1 MFASANGACC
11 RALYLL
17 APSRFSL
24 FYFNVLLK
32 SRIKTDLK
40 RRRETGRTRFDPV
53 EMLHAADTDHRC
65 PTDSPFTV
73 HWPGPDEHTRRV
85 HRLQRHAAA
94 DGPGDHRSP
103 PGYHGAAHPTRP
115 RGLPAAQQPHHPH
128 REPVHAGGHPELLH
142 RQHQHQRA
150 AQRHRVHH
158 QLHLQLARV
167 HHLPAASSAGAPQHD
182 EGGDEGDEDD
192 DGGDADDDDDD
203 DDSDEGDDD
212 GDEDDDGGDAD
223 DDDDDSDEGD
233 DDGDVDDD
241 GGDADDDDD
250 VEEDGDDSD
259 DDDDDEDGGGDVD
272 DDDSDDGNDGG
283 DEDDDGDADDGNG
296 DVGDEDYDVCDDG
309 GDGNEGDDGGDEDT
323 DAMIQTDKRFKRTL
337 I

>member
-1 MFASANGACC
+1 M
-11 RALYLL
+11 
-17 APSRFSL
+17 
-24 FYFNVLLK
+24 NVILK
-32 SRIKTDLK
+32 SRIKTDVK
-40 RRRETGRTRFDPV
+40 RRRETGRTRFDTV

-128 REPVHAGGHPELLH
+128 REPVHAGGRPELLH

-150 AQRHRVHH
+150 AERHRVHH

-192 DGGDADDDDDD
+192 DGGDVDD
-203 DDSDEGDDD
+203 DDSDEDDD
-212 GDEDDDGGDAD
+212 GGDVDDDDSDEDDDGGDAD
-223 DDDDDSDEGD
+223 DDDDDDDSDE
-233 DDGDVDDD
+233 DDD
-241 GGDADDDDD
+241 GGDVNDDN
-250 VEEDGDDSD
+250 S
-259 DDDDDEDGGGDVD
+259 DED
-272 DDDSDDGNDGG
+272 
-283 DEDDDGDADDGNG
+283 
-296 DVGDEDYDVCDDG
+296 DDG